1 MENGVIRGTID
12 IRFPVTMNSG
22 QIASRI
28 EAALTGET
36 QGKITVRSRTE
47 PLFFPIDSPLV
58 SRLLQAYQEVT
69 GDLESKPIT
78 MGGGTYAKGIHNCIA
93 FGCEFMGEDCH
104 IHDANEF
111 VRIDCLLQQAEIYV
125 HALMKLLE
133 A

>member
-1 MENGVIRGTID
+1 M
-12 IRFPVTMNSG
+12 TMNSG

-28 EAALTGET
+28 EVALAGEA

-78 MGGGTYAKGIHNCIA
+78 MAAAPMRREFITASPSAVNSWAKTAIFTTPTSLCGLIVC
-93 FGCEFMGEDCH
+93 FS
-104 IHDANEF
+104 
-111 VRIDCLLQQAEIYV
+111 RQEIYV